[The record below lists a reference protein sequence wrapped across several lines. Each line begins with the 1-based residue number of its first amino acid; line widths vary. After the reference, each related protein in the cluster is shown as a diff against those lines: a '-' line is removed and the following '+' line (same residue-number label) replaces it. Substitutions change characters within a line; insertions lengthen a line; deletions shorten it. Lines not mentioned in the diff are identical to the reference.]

1 MFRWISFAF
10 RIFSRFRLCGIMGEK
25 IFSAHTP
32 DAAEIT
38 QTGRAYLQIGNN
50 EVYELFQSAWSGADY
65 QPDKDDM
72 GIEDHTN
79 YLINELGQYE
89 ILNEDL
95 SGLEDADEIKEV
107 PTELDAIV
115 HNIQLLC
122 EDQLL
127 DVQSIFTIKIPK

>member
-38 QTGRAYLQIGNN
+38 QTGRAYLQI
-50 EVYELFQSAWSGADY
+50 AWSGADY

-72 GIEDHTN
+72 GIEDHTI

-107 PTELDAIV
+107 LTELDAIV

-127 DVQSIFTIKIPK
+127 DVQSTFTIKIPK